1 MTNKAAIAIPSPAIT
16 MTQPSQKRGLCPAS
30 GNQVEIMRL
39 TIAPVPTVGNPS
51 AGEIASQASHVP
63 PPPQAASPPSILAL
77 AVGAPNEVVNAVRHM
92 AHPVEYHVQEGLQQW
107 VQAFR

>member
-51 AGEIASQASHVP
+51 DGEIASQASHVTT
-63 PPPQAASPPSILAL
+63 AATAPTPLSILAL
-77 AVGAPNEVVNAVRHM
+77 TVGAPYEVVNAVRHM
-92 AHPVEYHVQEGLQQW
+92 AQPVGIPLPGRP
-107 VQAFR
+107 ATMGP